1 MAFCNSEA
9 AFGSVFFSSAI
20 LARFRIKLFSI
31 QRFQNRLRSII
42 LRKKIIAK
50 TTFSTSLQSRTIS
63 TESAKIIL
71 PGNVVQTFGV
81 AFTASNDIKRCRCA
95 RLNGISNRTVS
106 PTVTGRPPSH
116 HTSPIR
122 HLLTVD
128 VKHHNLCRIRQ
139 FQFSDHIA
147 HRHFNHL
154 PARSRAKELVTVT
167 VIDCLLSAK
176 EAKPIKATAN
186 RINIFL
192 IISLH

>member
-1 MAFCNSEA
+1 MVRDGILQ
-9 AFGSVFFSSAI
+9 FGSGFRVCLFQFGYLST
-20 LARFRIKLFSI
+20 LFRIELFSI
-31 QRFQNRLRSII
+31 QRFQNRLRSVI
-42 LRKKIIAK
+42 LRKKIVAE

-81 AFTASNDIKRCRCA
+81 IFTASNDIKRRRCA
-95 RLNGISNRTVS
+95 RLNGISNRTVC
-106 PTVTGRPPSH
+106 PYRNGEDHLLIIRH
-116 HTSPIR
+116 LIR

-154 PARSRAKELVTVT
+154 PCPFKSQR
-167 VIDCLLSAK
+167 IGHCDC
-176 EAKPIKATAN
+176 
-186 RINIFL
+186 
-192 IISLH
+192 H

>member
-1 MAFCNSEA
+1 MIDMVRDGILQ
-9 AFGSVFFSSAI
+9 FGSGFRICLFQFGY
-20 LARFRIKLFSI
+20 LGTLFRIKLFSI

-71 PGNVVQTFGV
+71 PGYVVQTFGV
-81 AFTASNDIKRCRCA
+81 VFTASNDIKRCRCA
-95 RLNGISNRTVS
+95 RLNGISNHTVS
-106 PTVTGRPPSH
+106 PYRNGEDHLLIIRH
-116 HTSPIR
+116 LIR

-154 PARSRAKELVTVT
+154 PCPFKSQR
-167 VIDCLLSAK
+167 IGHCDC
-176 EAKPIKATAN
+176 
-186 RINIFL
+186 
-192 IISLH
+192 H